1 MHARFIIQLFM
12 PSQCM
17 NNAYFN
23 DAIFYNRLCSF
34 LNLQL
39 HSDSKLRV
47 WFCLYKLLLT
57 NKEISGIQ
65 FFALVISL
73 PDI

>member
-1 MHARFIIQLFM
+1 M

-23 DAIFYNRLCSF
+23 DAIFYNRLCNF

-47 WFCLYKLLLT
+47 WFYLYKLLLT